1 MCKTGHWMSISLL
14 SSKCLLILFLCS
26 CTLKLSLLFHMKM
39 EVFRQIFGE
48 QTKCTDV
55 IRTKMH
61 VYRLGAQNTY
71 RRFILNFSICSTNQY
86 NYLCSF
92 TKNKRKKREIFI
104 YCLTHS
110 AKMFNDIVV
119 SGERGKSSCL
129 QTNMR
134 MLFSAAPRSDIWGK
148 VFTVSLWVS
157 RGSRVSCFV
166 LRCEINEKPFDFP
179 SKESVHVG
187 RNCELCRRER
197 RHPLV
202 ERGNKRGG
210 GDALIK
216 QFLLIITQFGV
227 SIFILH

>member
-1 MCKTGHWMSISLL
+1 MWKW
-14 SSKCLLILFLCS
+14 KFLDRFLES
-26 CTLKLSLLFHMKM
+26 QPNAEIWHAL
-39 EVFRQIFGE
+39 
-48 QTKCTDV
+48 KCTFTGLGLKTFKGDSFWTSPFAQQINTIIFV
-55 IRTKMH
+55 PLPKITK
-61 VYRLGAQNTY
+61 QN
-71 RRFILNFSICSTNQY
+71 
-86 NYLCSF
+86 
-92 TKNKRKKREIFI
+92 KKKTEIFI

-148 VFTVSLWVS
+148 VFADSLWVS

-187 RNCELCRRER
+187 RNCELCRREC

-202 ERGNKRGG
+202 ERGKMGG
-210 GDALIK
+210 RA
-216 QFLLIITQFGV
+216 
-227 SIFILH
+227 H